1 MRLAASLALLLAC
14 CSCRHISFDTH
25 PMEVERP
32 ESVTEGGVRWHDLF
46 LGDGPAAQLGDLV
59 VFDYTLWLVDGT
71 RVDSTLDRGV
81 PLESILGSLPLEGLN
96 RGIVGMRPEG
106 RRRLHI
112 PPELAYGAAG
122 IAELVPPDST
132 LDCEVHLVEL
142 RPALR

>member
-1 MRLAASLALLLAC
+1 
-14 CSCRHISFDTH
+14 
-25 PMEVERP
+25 
-32 ESVTEGGVRWHDLF
+32 
-46 LGDGPAAQLGDLV
+46 
-59 VFDYTLWLVDGT
+59 
-71 RVDSTLDRGV
+71 
-81 PLESILGSLPLEGLN
+81 
-96 RGIVGMRPEG
+96 MRPEG